1 MKENTMQKQK
11 LFPFI
16 LAATL
21 FMAACASKPP
31 AEPTKIPPTNTAEK
45 FVDVKTL
52 SIKDIPSPGCPVTLP
67 ADPAFEAPEPYF
79 ATAPW
84 PGFFW
89 FGSEHLWTALQTN
102 GVWEG
107 LPHNPEGYTQKIMWW
122 SSHYVLKDELEPAL
136 VVFGRRLDAEAP
148 PLKFYGA
155 TNAFAD
161 DIGDAMLTGV
171 DFPTIGCW
179 EITGQYKK
187 TGLTFVVWIAP

>member
-1 MKENTMQKQK
+1 MQKQK

-16 LAATL
+16 LAVAL
-21 FMAACASKPP
+21 FMAACASKPL
-31 AEPTKIPPTNTAEK
+31 AEPTKIPQTNTAEK
-45 FVDVKTL
+45 FVEVKSL
-52 SIKDIPSPGCPVTLP
+52 SVKDAPLPGCPVTLP
-67 ADPAFEAPEPYF
+67 VDPAFAAPEPYF

-84 PGFFW
+84 PGIVW
-89 FGSEHLWTALQTN
+89 FGSEHLWTALQSN

-122 SSHYVLKDELEPAL
+122 SSLYVLKDELEPAL

-148 PLKFYGA
+148 ALKFYGA

-171 DFPTIGCW
+171 DFPTTGCW

-187 TGLTFVVWIAP
+187 TRLTFVVWIAP